1 MKLITGGAGFVGSNL
16 ADYLME
22 KGEEVIVFDN
32 LSRKGVDKNLE
43 WLRSRHKFEFIKG
56 DVTDRDLLIR
66 TAKDCEIIF
75 HTAAQVAVTTSVQDP
90 VKDFETNAV
99 GTFNALEAARKNNS
113 SLIFCSTN
121 KVYGDNVN
129 RIPLLETALRYEFA
143 ENKDGVKED
152 FPLDAREHTPYGSS
166 KLAADQYVRDYSVI
180 YGISTV
186 VNRMSCIYGTRQFGT
201 TDQGWVVH
209 FIKSAIMNQ
218 PLIIYGD
225 GKQVRDILFVRDL
238 VELFEKEFIAIK
250 KLSGEAYN
258 VGGGTKNII
267 SLLELIS
274 ILEELTGRKISYK
287 FSDWRPADQKV
298 YYSDIRKVNKELGW
312 SPKVGFR
319 EGIEKTFD
327 WVSENKS
334 LFD

>member
-16 ADYLME
+16 ADYLLE
-22 KGEEVIVFDN
+22 KGEEVIVFDD

-56 DVTDRDLLIR
+56 DVKNRDLLIK
-66 TAKDCEIIF
+66 TAKDCELIF

-99 GTFNALEAARKNNS
+99 GTFNALEAARKNNCS
-113 SLIFCSTN
+113 VIFCSTN

-129 RIPLLETALRYEFA
+129 RIPLLEKELRYEFA
-143 ENKDGVKED
+143 ENKDGVRED

-180 YGISTV
+180 YGIPTV

-218 PLIIYGD
+218 PLTIYGD

-238 VELFEKEFIAIK
+238 VELFEKESTEIK
-250 KLSGEAYN
+250 RLSGEAYN
-258 VGGGTKNII
+258 VGGGTKNVI

-319 EGIEKTFD
+319 EGIKKTFD
-327 WVSENKS
+327 WVSENKN